1 MSVAEIIRSAQF
13 LTISGQR
20 VVVLEQDVWQE
31 IVGWLE
37 DLEDAAELE
46 QARQEDDENISWD
59 QVKADYAA
67 RHPQI

>member
-37 DLEDAAELE
+37 DLEDATELE

>member
-13 LTISGQR
+13 LTISGQQ

>member
-20 VVVLEQDVWQE
+20 VVVLEQDIWQE

-67 RHPQI
+67 RHSQI

>member
-1 MSVAEIIRSAQF
+1 MSLAAIIQSAQF
-13 LTISGQR
+13 LTISGQQ
-20 VVVLEQDVWQE
+20 VVVLEQGVWQE
-31 IVGWLE
+31 IVDWLE

-59 QVKADYAA
+59 QVKADYAD